1 MPVLLHGCRRLARS
15 IMAAAAAQAQYIG
28 PQMPPPPPWYYQA
41 PRPTPHVEIP
51 AGPTFVPTPPCN
63 IHVSPDAFG
72 AGVGRAMSQFGKQLN
87 DGQ

>member
-51 AGPTFVPTPPCN
+51 AGPTFVPTPAPKASGLTWMLN
-63 IHVSPDAFG
+63 G
-72 AGVGRAMSQFGKQLN
+72 GVGRAMSQFGKQLN